1 MVKYIRY
8 NVCISGSCNSCS
20 QSSAKI
26 SMVSCTLIILP
37 YFVSFSFPNSASPSP
52 STFPFPND
60 VRRNPLNIKTPV
72 RAIATFV
79 YPRGTFSNNAVTK
92 EIAAPTR
99 LNGNHFLSATDD
111 LSKFQN

>member
-1 MVKYIRY
+1 MFVL
-8 NVCISGSCNSCS
+8 SGFCNSCS
-20 QSSAKI
+20 QRSAKI

-52 STFPFPND
+52 FPFPND
-60 VRRNPLNIKTPV
+60 LKTNPLNIKTPV
-72 RAIATFV
+72 RAIATTVF
-79 YPRGTFSNNAVTK
+79 PRGAFSNNAVIK

-111 LSKFQN
+111 LSKFQT